1 MIKEFVERFMA
12 HRDMLRERFSA
23 EHPTSYEDIVKAVVE
38 VISVNDSYGSPD
50 PSRIHQ
56 IDDGDYQGILV
67 FIIGEVGYQPNN
79 YWYVKVSY
87 GSCGGCDT
95 LESIRAYDDS
105 PPNESQVNDY
115 MTLALHI
122 VQGLRKMGGE
132 LIDD

>member
-79 YWYVKVSY
+79 YWDVKVSY
-87 GSCGGCDT
+87 GPCGGWDT
-95 LESIRAYDDS
+95 LGSLL
-105 PPNESQVNDY
+105 P
-115 MTLALHI
+115 
-122 VQGLRKMGGE
+122 
-132 LIDD
+132 